1 MPSEAIWIWFRLR
14 AQVLRSKIAAGEKA
28 FAEYKRAFLA
38 ALLADVEAA
47 GAGSGSGS
55 AGSASAGAAGAV
67 AVDESA

>member
-1 MPSEAIWIWFRLR
+1 M
-14 AQVLRSKIAAGEKA
+14 QVLRAKIAAGEKA

-47 GAGSGSGS
+47 GAGAGS
-55 AGSASAGAAGAV
+55 AASASAGAAGAV